1 MTEERY
7 PGYNVLSKQ
16 YTPSWNEQTRRAINK
31 RLAVPYGPRFFTA
44 AEWQTLEAVCK
55 RIVPQPKDR
64 SPVPLP
70 SYVDQKMLEGHEDG
84 FRHASMPRQGEAWKR
99 GLAALDE
106 EARQRYGRRF
116 HEIGAAA
123 QDELLTKAQGGELS
137 GPAWGGMPCKIFFEE
152 RVIPDVTR
160 SYYAHPAAW
169 NEIGWGGPAS
179 PRGYVR
185 MGFDRRDPWEPAET
199 KPGREEKARRENKHV
214 GD

>member
-1 MTEERY
+1 MGKERY

-55 RIVPQPKDR
+55 RIVPQPQDR

-70 SYVDQKMLEGHEDG
+70 SYVDQKMFEGHEDG

-116 HEIGAAA
+116 HEIGAAE
-123 QDELLTKAQGGELS
+123 QDELLKKAQGGALT
-137 GPAWGGMPCKIFFEE
+137 GPAWGGMPSELFFSD
-152 RVIPDVTR
+152 RVIHDVANA
-160 SYYAHPAAW
+160 YYAHPTAW

-185 MGFDRRDPWEPAET
+185 MGFDKRDPWEATEA
-199 KPGREEKARRENKHV
+199 KPGQEEKARRENKHV
-214 GD
+214 GG